1 MTKREEFRKRIDV
14 LKLVLNALIEEE
26 AEYKKIYF
34 VSLMIDKLSN
44 KLYFPAEKN
53 A

>member
-1 MTKREEFRKRIDV
+1 MVKREEIFKRIDA
-14 LKLVLNALIEEE
+14 LKKLLNALIEEE

-44 KLYFPAEKN
+44 KLYCPSEKN
-53 A
+53 V

>member
-1 MTKREEFRKRIDV
+1 MARREEIRRRINV

-34 VSLMIDKLSN
+34 VSLLIDKLSN